1 MAAGGSKIAIY
12 AAIIGN
18 FTIAV
23 MKFVASFFTGSAAM
37 LSEGIHSLID
47 SFNGVLLLFGI
58 KRSKQEP
65 DRKHPFGYGKE
76 VYFWSFIVAIFI
88 FALGGGLAIYE
99 GIEHLINPVPHDSD
113 MVIWNYGVLGGAI
126 IIESISFGLAF
137 RQFRKSYPTGFLSSI
152 RKSKDAATFAVILE
166 DTAALLGLIIALI
179 GVALADIFQNPLFDG
194 LASVCIGFLLC
205 VIALFLARETKGLL
219 VGESA
224 VDEDLDVV
232 TSVIEDYK
240 IIKHYGN
247 IRSMHLG
254 PDNILLAVDINFFDY
269 VIAGEIEECVKEIEE
284 RISKAAPQFT
294 QIYLETTD
302 IKP

>member
-88 FALGGGLAIYE
+88 L
-99 GIEHLINPVPHDSD
+99 
-113 MVIWNYGVLGGAI
+113 
-126 IIESISFGLAF
+126 
-137 RQFRKSYPTGFLSSI
+137 
-152 RKSKDAATFAVILE
+152 
-166 DTAALLGLIIALI
+166 
-179 GVALADIFQNPLFDG
+179 
-194 LASVCIGFLLC
+194 
-205 VIALFLARETKGLL
+205 
-219 VGESA
+219 
-224 VDEDLDVV
+224 
-232 TSVIEDYK
+232 
-240 IIKHYGN
+240 
-247 IRSMHLG
+247 
-254 PDNILLAVDINFFDY
+254 
-269 VIAGEIEECVKEIEE
+269 
-284 RISKAAPQFT
+284 
-294 QIYLETTD
+294 
-302 IKP
+302 